1 MVPNPIYEGPQYEI
15 VHPELN
21 TLTTSHQTADAVASV
36 DNPFYQAIP
45 NHEVVQSSGTTIAVA
60 SKPSRGSRD
69 ESRPHAGTDPSNT
82 GDSYIAMNPIGTL
95 GTLV

>member
-1 MVPNPIYEGPQYEI
+1 MVTNPIYEGPQYEI

-21 TLTTSHQTADAVASV
+21 TLTTSHQTADAVASL
-36 DNPFYQAIP
+36 DNPFYQTLP
-45 NHEVVQSSGTTIAVA
+45 THEVVQASGTTIVLA
-60 SKPSRGSRD
+60 SEPFRESGD

-82 GDSYIAMNPIGTL
+82 GDSYIAMNLIGPL